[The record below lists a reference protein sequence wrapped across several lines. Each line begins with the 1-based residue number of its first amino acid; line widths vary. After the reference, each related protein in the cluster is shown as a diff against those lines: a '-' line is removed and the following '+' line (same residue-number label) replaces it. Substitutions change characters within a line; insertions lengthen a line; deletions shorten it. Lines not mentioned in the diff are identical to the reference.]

1 MNTAN
6 TAGKVA
12 RKGSR
17 NKTAKTANA
26 TPKRSYLA
34 RGTTVKAKR
43 VVLFNGAPVGR
54 GKPSADE
61 TKGRMVVYI
70 PVDATYDAKVH
81 GPGVKFQAN
90 QHPALGKRLS
100 VATGK
105 VMPSKA
111 KNSAPKAVKKADKVD
126 TTVSVAVATE
136 DAIADTVAA
145 PVAAV

>member
-17 NKTAKTANA
+17 NKTANA
-26 TPKRSYLA
+26 APKRSYLA

-111 KNSAPKAVKKADKVD
+111 KNSAPKSVKKADKVD